1 MHYYLNIAE
10 RWFRAKPGNI
20 MRLSDLPRPA
30 KSPYALIIL
39 PFLAFALAS
48 PACAGPA
55 SNPPSAEIGGNPP
68 SVQNGG
74 TPPAAQ
80 NGGTPPSAE
89 VKPNA
94 AAEQPAAGQPKPGPA
109 PAQSKSKSAAAPL
122 DGESAGNGS
131 QILINIDK
139 SRQEMS
145 VFVDGIEKYT
155 WPVST
160 GKRGY
165 STPSGTYA
173 ASSMNEIWYSKQWDN
188 APMPHAIFYMKDGH
202 AIHGTLEERNLG
214 KPASHGCVRI
224 SRANATALYALV
236 KETGLKNTQVV
247 LSGTTPGGEA
257 QVATQPAYPRY
268 GEADGAPWFG
278 PGPGYDPRFDRPRR
292 GLFGGW
298 FRQQPYGGPQGYY
311 RPPRGYYRG
320 Y

>member
-1 MHYYLNIAE
+1 
-10 RWFRAKPGNI
+10 
-20 MRLSDLPRPA
+20 MRLSNLLRRRP
-30 KSPYALIIL
+30 KYSFTLVIL
-39 PFLAFALAS
+39 PILAFTLAS
-48 PACAGPA
+48 PAGAEPA
-55 SNPPSAEIGGNPP
+55 SNPPSAEYDGNPP
-68 SVQNGG
+68 SAQNGVN
-74 TPPAAQ
+74 PPAAQ
-80 NGGTPPSAE
+80 NGGNPPSAE
-89 VKPNA
+89 TKPND
-94 AAEQPAAGQPKPGPA
+94 AAEQAAPAQPKPGSA
-109 PAQSKSKSAAAPL
+109 PAQPKSVATPR

-165 STPSGTYA
+165 STPSGTYT

-224 SRANATALYALV
+224 SRANAIALYALV

-268 GEADGAPWFG
+268 GEGYGAPWFG
-278 PGPGYDPRFDRPRR
+278 PGPSYDPRFDRPRR

>member
-1 MHYYLNIAE
+1 
-10 RWFRAKPGNI
+10 
-20 MRLSDLPRPA
+20 
-30 KSPYALIIL
+30 
-39 PFLAFALAS
+39 LAFAVAS
-48 PACAGPA
+48 PTGAEPA
-55 SNPPSAEIGGNPP
+55 SNPPSAEVGGNPP
-68 SVQNGG
+68 
-74 TPPAAQ
+74 TAQ

-224 SRANATALYALV
+224 SRANATTLFALV

-268 GEADGAPWFG
+268 GEADGAPWFW
-278 PGPGYDPRFDRPRR
+278 PGPGYDPRNDRPRR

-311 RPPRGYYRG
+311 RPPRGYYQRG

>member
-20 MRLSDLPRPA
+20 MRPSILLRRPKHA
-30 KSPYALIIL
+30 FALFIL
-39 PFLAFALAS
+39 PFLAFTLAS
-48 PACAGPA
+48 PAGAEPA
-55 SNPPSAEIGGNPP
+55 SNPPSAEAGGNPP

-74 TPPAAQ
+74 
-80 NGGTPPSAE
+80 NPPSAE

-94 AAEQPAAGQPKPGPA
+94 AAEQPATAQPKPGSA
-109 PAQSKSKSAAAPL
+109 PAQPKSKSAAAPL

-165 STPSGTYA
+165 STPSGTYT

-236 KETGLKNTQVV
+236 KGTGLKNTQVV

-278 PGPGYDPRFDRPRR
+278 PGPGYDRPRR

-298 FRQQPYGGPQGYY
+298 FRQQPFGGPQGYY
-311 RPPRGYYRG
+311 RPPPPPRGYYRG

>member
-20 MRLSDLPRPA
+20 MRLSDLPRRPR
-30 KSPYALIIL
+30 SPYALFIL
-39 PFLAFALAS
+39 PFLAFALVT
-48 PACAGPA
+48 PAGAEPA
-55 SNPPSAEIGGNPP
+55 SNPPSAESNPP
-68 SVQNGG
+68 S
-74 TPPAAQ
+74 AQ
-80 NGGTPPSAE
+80 NGGSQPSGE

-94 AAEQPAAGQPKPGPA
+94 TAEQPAATQLKPGPA
-109 PAQSKSKSAAAPL
+109 PTQPKSKSAAAPL
-122 DGESAGNGS
+122 DGEAAGNGS

-139 SRQEMS
+139 SRQEMT
-145 VFVDGIEKYT
+145 VFVDGIEKHS

-165 STPSGTYA
+165 STPSGTYT

-224 SRANATALYALV
+224 SRANATALYGLV
-236 KETGLKNTQVV
+236 KEAGLKNTQVV

-268 GEADGAPWFG
+268 GEGYGAPWFG
-278 PGPGYDPRFDRPRR
+278 PGPNYDPRYDRPRR
-292 GLFGGW
+292 GLFGGF
-298 FRQQPYGGPQGYY
+298 FRPYGGPQGYY
-311 RPPRGYYRG
+311 RPPPPRYYQRGY
-320 Y
+320 

>member
-1 MHYYLNIAE
+1 
-10 RWFRAKPGNI
+10 
-20 MRLSDLPRPA
+20 MRLSNLLRRRP
-30 KSPYALIIL
+30 KYSFTLVIL
-39 PFLAFALAS
+39 PILAFTLAS
-48 PACAGPA
+48 PAGAEPA
-55 SNPPSAEIGGNPP
+55 SNPPSAENDGNPP
-68 SVQNGG
+68 SAQNGVN
-74 TPPAAQ
+74 PPAAQ
-80 NGGTPPSAE
+80 NGGNPPSAE
-89 VKPNA
+89 TKPND
-94 AAEQPAAGQPKPGPA
+94 AAEQAAPAQPKPGSA
-109 PAQSKSKSAAAPL
+109 PAQPKSVATPR

-139 SRQEMS
+139 SRQEMT

-165 STPSGTYA
+165 STPSGTYT

-224 SRANATALYALV
+224 SRANAIALYALV

-268 GEADGAPWFG
+268 GEGYGAPWFG
-278 PGPGYDPRFDRPRR
+278 PGPSYDPRFDRPRR

>member
-1 MHYYLNIAE
+1 
-10 RWFRAKPGNI
+10 
-20 MRLSDLPRPA
+20 MRLSDLPRRA
-30 KSPYALIIL
+30 ISPYALIIL
-39 PFLAFALAS
+39 PFLAVMLVL
-48 PACAGPA
+48 PAGAEPA
-55 SNPPSAEIGGNPP
+55 SNPPSVENDGDP
-68 SVQNGG
+68 S
-74 TPPAAQ
+74 TAQ
-80 NGGTPPSAE
+80 NGGNPPSAE
-89 VKPNA
+89 VKPNTT
-94 AAEQPAAGQPKPGPA
+94 AEQPAAAQPKPGPA
-109 PAQSKSKSAAAPL
+109 PAQPKSKSAAAPQ
-122 DGESAGNGS
+122 DGEAAGDGS

-139 SRQEMS
+139 SRQEMT

-165 STPSGTYA
+165 STPSGTYT

-188 APMPHAIFYMKDGH
+188 APMPHAVFYMKDGH

-224 SRANATALYALV
+224 SRANATLLYALV
-236 KETGLKNTQVV
+236 KGTGLKNTQVV

-268 GEADGAPWFG
+268 GDANAGPPWFG
-278 PGPGYDPRFDRPRR
+278 PGPGYDQRPRR

-311 RPPRGYYRG
+311 RPPPPRGYYPRG

>member
-1 MHYYLNIAE
+1 
-10 RWFRAKPGNI
+10 

-48 PACAGPA
+48 PACAEPA
-55 SNPPSAEIGGNPP
+55 SNPPTAEVGGN
-68 SVQNGG
+68 
-74 TPPAAQ
+74 PPAAQ

-109 PAQSKSKSAAAPL
+109 PAQPKSKSAAAPL
-122 DGESAGNGS
+122 DGELAGNGS

-165 STPSGTYA
+165 STPSGTYTA

-224 SRANATALYALV
+224 SRANATAPYCSCQGDGSQEYASRALRDDTRRRGTSGNSTGLSSLWRGRRRALV
-236 KETGLKNTQVV
+236 WARTRVRSAQRSAKTRPVRRLVPATALWRSARLLPAPARLLPAGL
-247 LSGTTPGGEA
+247 LE
-257 QVATQPAYPRY
+257 
-268 GEADGAPWFG
+268 
-278 PGPGYDPRFDRPRR
+278 
-292 GLFGGW
+292 
-298 FRQQPYGGPQGYY
+298 
-311 RPPRGYYRG
+311 PPP
-320 Y
+320 

>member
-1 MHYYLNIAE
+1 
-10 RWFRAKPGNI
+10 
-20 MRLSDLPRPA
+20 MRLSNLLRRPR
-30 KSPYALIIL
+30 SPNALFIL
-39 PFLAFALAS
+39 PFLVLALATPS
-48 PACAGPA
+48 LAESA
-55 SNPPSAEIGGNPP
+55 SNPPSAENGGNIPSAQKDASPP
-68 SVQNGG
+68 SG
-74 TPPAAQ
+74 
-80 NGGTPPSAE
+80 E

-94 AAEQPAAGQPKPGPA
+94 AAEQPAATQPKSGSA
-109 PAQSKSKSAAAPL
+109 PAQPKSKTAAAPL
-122 DGESAGNGS
+122 DGEVAGNGS

-139 SRQEMS
+139 SRQEMT
-145 VFVDGIEKYT
+145 VFVDGIEKYS

-165 STPSGTYA
+165 STPSGTYT

-224 SRANATALYALV
+224 SRANATALYGLV
-236 KETGLKNTQVV
+236 KEAGLKNTQVV

-311 RPPRGYYRG
+311 RPPPPRGYYPRG